1 MERAGLSGDL
11 EVALPA
17 LIPWLTTRFL
27 YLLAV
32 PTAAHLVLCDSY
44 ARYLEWV
51 DSWVA
56 IRVPQLAGE
65 YAELPRSCNFLT

>member
-1 MERAGLSGDL
+1 M

-17 LIPWLTTRFL
+17 LIPWLATGFV

-32 PTAAHLVLCDSY
+32 PMAAHLVLCGSY

-56 IRVPQLAGE
+56 INVLQLAGE